1 MKRFLNFVLGVA
13 LELLGLG
20 FLSCHQ
26 TEFGVMF
33 MIFGSILLLASDK
46 GKKRRVSTS
55 SYVPAQRYYSAMTN
69 RTYASEAEKRHAED
83 IWAAN
88 AHYNPRF

>member
-55 SYVPAQRYYSAMTN
+55 SYVPAQQYYSVITN
-69 RTYASEAEKRHAED
+69 KTYGSEAEKRYAED
-83 IWAAN
+83 VHLAN
-88 AHYNPRF
+88 VYSNSQF

>member
-1 MKRFLNFVLGVA
+1 MKKLVTYLSGFAFCYFGFSFMGQNQSGVGLIFLVLGMIV
-13 LELLGLG
+13 
-20 FLSCHQ
+20 FLS
-26 TEFGVMF
+26 G
-33 MIFGSILLLASDK
+33 
-46 GKKRRVSTS
+46 GKSKRRSVTS